1 MAEILKLVNVNKSFG
16 DLQVLKNLNLS
27 VNKGEVVSIIGP
39 SGAGKSTILRC
50 INYLEPIN
58 SGEIY
63 FENTR
68 FDPLKANIY
77 RYRQNFGFVFQS
89 FNLFPH
95 LSVIENVTL
104 APRMVA
110 KISKEEA
117 QETAVQLLDSVGLI
131 DKKDSYPKELS
142 GGQQQ
147 RVAIA
152 RALAMNP
159 KVMLLDEITSALDPE
174 LTGEVL
180 KVVSDLA
187 KKGMTMIL
195 VTHEIG
201 FAKQVSS
208 RVLFFEGGCIVEEGS
223 PQEIF
228 NNPKSDRT
236 KRFLANT
243 LH

>member
-1 MAEILKLVNVNKSFG
+1 MAEILRLENVHKSFG
-16 DLQVLKNLNLS
+16 DLRVLHDLSMS
-27 VNKGEVVSIIGP
+27 VNQGEVVSIIGP

-58 SGEIY
+58 SGRIY
-63 FENTR
+63 FEGVPFEPTKDNV
-68 FDPLKANIY
+68 Y
-77 RYRQNFGFVFQS
+77 SYRQNFGFVFQS

-95 LSVIENVTL
+95 LNVLQNVAL
-104 APRMVA
+104 APQKVKKQA
-110 KISKEEA
+110 KEEA
-117 QETAVQLLDSVGLI
+117 RSQAKLLLDSVGLS
-131 DKKDSYPKELS
+131 DKIDSYPRQLS

-159 KVMLLDEITSALDPE
+159 KVMLLDEITSALDPK

-187 KKGMTMIL
+187 KKGMTMIV

-201 FAKQVSS
+201 FAKQVSD
-208 RVLFFEGGCIVEEGS
+208 RVLFFEGGCIVEDAP
-223 PQEIF
+223 PQKLF
-228 NNPKSDRT
+228 NNPEEERT
-236 KRFLANT
+236 KQFLASII
-243 LH
+243 H